1 MTVKH
6 GWYWPVHLG
15 CSIGETDINPPIDI
29 PGTGQAPTFKILI
42 LYVIFLIY
50 SFRGSYAA
58 DGVMDG

>member
-29 PGTGQAPTFKILI
+29 PGTGQAPT
-42 LYVIFLIY
+42 IY
-50 SFRGSYAA
+50 NINFIGYF
-58 DGVMDG
+58 